1 MIDIAF
7 ISSIYY
13 KELLEVFDWL
23 VASVNN
29 VSYFY
34 LFLSAFPILIL
45 TEQCPCS
52 IFRSQKFS

>member
-13 KELLEVFDWL
+13 KEPLEVFDWL
-23 VASVNN
+23 VASGNN

-34 LFLSAFPILIL
+34 LFLSAFPI
-45 TEQCPCS
+45 
-52 IFRSQKFS
+52 